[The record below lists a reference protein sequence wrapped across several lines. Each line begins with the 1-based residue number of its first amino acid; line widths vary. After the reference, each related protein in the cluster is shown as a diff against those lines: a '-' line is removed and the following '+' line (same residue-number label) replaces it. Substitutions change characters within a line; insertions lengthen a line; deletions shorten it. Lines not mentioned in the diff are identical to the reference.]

1 MNKYV
6 EEVKML
12 TLPDFN
18 CDEDSIGHITV
29 EGFKDV
35 PLEIKRIFN
44 IFGKENVGLV
54 RGRHANRKSE
64 FVLFNISGKSKVK
77 VIDEY
82 RNETVFELNKPQ
94 DAVYIPKM
102 VWKEMYDFTEDSIL
116 MVLTNEYYD
125 PAEYIR
131 EFDDFVNAVKE

>member
-18 CDEDSIGHITV
+18 SDEDSIGHITV

-35 PLEIKRIFN
+35 PFEIKRIFY

-64 FVLFNISGKSKVK
+64 FVERFLELSLF
-77 VIDEY
+77 Y
-82 RNETVFELNKPQ
+82 RLSSPLK
-94 DAVYIPKM
+94 
-102 VWKEMYDFTEDSIL
+102 
-116 MVLTNEYYD
+116 
-125 PAEYIR
+125 
-131 EFDDFVNAVKE
+131 

>member
-18 CDEDSIGHITV
+18 SDEDSIGHITV

-35 PLEIKRIFN
+35 PFEIKRIFY

-82 RNETVFELNKPQ
+82 RNETVFELNKLRMQ
-94 DAVYIPKM
+94 
-102 VWKEMYDFTEDSIL
+102 FTFRRWCGRRCMIL
-116 MVLTNEYYD
+116 QKIQY
-125 PAEYIR
+125 
-131 EFDDFVNAVKE
+131 

>member
-18 CDEDSIGHITV
+18 SDEDSIGHITV

-35 PLEIKRIFN
+35 PFEIKRIFY

-64 FVLFNISGKSKVK
+64 FVLFNI
-77 VIDEY
+77 
-82 RNETVFELNKPQ
+82 
-94 DAVYIPKM
+94 
-102 VWKEMYDFTEDSIL
+102 
-116 MVLTNEYYD
+116 YYNNSD
-125 PAEYIR
+125 YLKKAQKYGQITG
-131 EFDDFVNAVKE
+131 